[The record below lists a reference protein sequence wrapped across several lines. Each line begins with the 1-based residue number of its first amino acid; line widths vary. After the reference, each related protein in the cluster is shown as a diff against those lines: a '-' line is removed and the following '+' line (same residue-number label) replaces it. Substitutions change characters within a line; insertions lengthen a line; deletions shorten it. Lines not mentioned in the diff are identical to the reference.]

1 MTRAAA
7 FVALAILIIGSS
19 LIPPASA
26 QIYRWTDEHGTVHFT
41 EGLSSVPARYRSQAV
56 TVSPRVAPSPPVAPP
71 ARGPSR
77 ETFIRFSPGRQIIVP
92 ALVNGSAACRLMLD
106 TGAAATL
113 ISPRVLAAAGVSLAH
128 AAPSVR
134 ARGLAKDAEVE
145 VKRVFVDS
153 LEVGEVRVDRLMVVA
168 YDMDMPNMDG
178 LLGQDFLALF
188 NVSIDA
194 GAGVVRLD
202 PK

>member
-1 MTRAAA
+1 MTRVAA
-7 FVALAILIIGSS
+7 FAALAIMIIGSGIVS
-19 LIPPASA
+19 PALA
-26 QIYRWTDEHGTVHFT
+26 QIYRWTDEQGTAHFT
-41 EGLSSVPARYRSQAV
+41 EGLSNVPDRYRSQAV
-56 TVSPRVAPSPPVAPP
+56 PVSPRMTPSAPMPTP

-77 ETFIRFSPGRQIIVP
+77 ETLIRFSPGRQIIVS

-128 AAPSVR
+128 GAQSVR

-145 VKRVFVDS
+145 VKRVLVDS
-153 LEVGEVRVDRLMVVA
+153 LEVGEVRVDRLLVVA

-194 GAGVVRLD
+194 GAGIVRLE

>member
-1 MTRAAA
+1 
-7 FVALAILIIGSS
+7 
-19 LIPPASA
+19 
-26 QIYRWTDEHGTVHFT
+26 
-41 EGLSSVPARYRSQAV
+41 
-56 TVSPRVAPSPPVAPP
+56 
-71 ARGPSR
+71 
-77 ETFIRFSPGRQIIVP
+77 
-92 ALVNGSAACRLMLD
+92 
-106 TGAAATL
+106 AATL

-128 AAPSVR
+128 GAQSVR

-145 VKRVFVDS
+145 VKRVLVDS
-153 LEVGEVRVDRLMVVA
+153 LEVGEVRVDRLLVVA

-194 GAGVVRLD
+194 GAGIVRLE

>member
-1 MTRAAA
+1 MTRAA
-7 FVALAILIIGSS
+7 FVALALLIIGSS
-19 LIPPASA
+19 IVPPAAA
-26 QIYRWTDEHGTVHFT
+26 QIYRWTDERGSAHFA
-41 EGLSSVPARYRSQAV
+41 EGLSNVPERYRSQAV
-56 TVSPRVAPSPPVAPP
+56 LVSPRITPSAPVLAP
-71 ARGPSR
+71 ARAPSR
-77 ETFIRFSPGRQIIVP
+77 ETLIRFSPGRQIIVE
-92 ALVNGSAACRLMLD
+92 ARVNGSASCRLMLD

-113 ISPRVLAAAGVSLAH
+113 ISPRVLAAAGVSLTWGAQ
-128 AAPSVR
+128 SVR

-145 VKRVFVDS
+145 VQRVLVDS
-153 LEVGEVRVDRLMVVA
+153 LQVGEARVDRLMVVA

-194 GAGVVRLD
+194 GAGIVKLD

>member
-1 MTRAAA
+1 MTRAAV
-7 FVALAILIIGSS
+7 VALAVLIIGSS
-19 LIPPASA
+19 TVPPAAA
-26 QIYRWTDEHGTVHFT
+26 QIYRWTDEQGTAHFA
-41 EGLSSVPARYRSQAV
+41 EGLSNVPIRYRPQAIL
-56 TVSPRVAPSPPVAPP
+56 VSPRSTPSAPVLAP

-77 ETFIRFSPGRQIIVP
+77 ETLIRFSPGRQIIVE
-92 ALVNGSAACRLMLD
+92 ARVNGSAPCRLMLD

-113 ISPRVLAAAGVSLAH
+113 ISPRVLAAAGVSLTEGAQ
-128 AAPSVR
+128 SVR

-145 VKRVFVDS
+145 VKRVVVDS
-153 LEVGEVRVDRLMVVA
+153 LEVGEARVDHLMVVA
-168 YDMDMPNMDG
+168 YDMDMPHMDG

-194 GAGVVRLD
+194 GAGIVTLD

>member
-19 LIPPASA
+19 IALPAAA
-26 QIYRWTDEHGTVHFT
+26 QIYRWTDEHGTAHFT
-41 EGLSSVPARYRSQAV
+41 EGLSNVPGRYRSQAIP
-56 TVSPRVAPSPPVAPP
+56 VSPRIAPSAPMLEP

-77 ETFIRFSPGRQIIVP
+77 ETLIRFSPGRQIIVQ

-113 ISPRVLAAAGVSLAH
+113 ISPRVLAAAGVSLTHGAR
-128 AAPSVR
+128 SVR

-168 YDMDMPNMDG
+168 YDMDMPQMDG

-194 GAGVVRLD
+194 GAGIVRLD